1 MMEDRANYV
10 RIVNHNK
17 DVAGRFNGKDYV
29 FKTGK
34 PVDVPE
40 IVARHVFGFGLE
52 DKSSA
57 LSRLGWART
66 SDELEAG
73 LEKLAKVTFD
83 DPPDMIEAPKRTGTA
98 GPPVNAGGTKGGG
111 FNSPPEG
118 PKIGETASA
127 KG

>member
-1 MMEDRANYV
+1 MMEDRTNYV

-17 DVAGRFNGKDYV
+17 DVAGRFNGKDYL

-34 PVDVPE
+34 PLDVPE

-52 DKSSA
+52 DKTAA

-73 LEKLAKVTFD
+73 LEKLAKVSFE
-83 DPPDMIEAPKRTGTA
+83 DPPEMIEAPKRTGTA
-98 GPPVNAGGTKGGG
+98 GPPVNASGTEGAG
-111 FNSPPEG
+111 FNSAPKG
-118 PKIGETASA
+118 PKIGEVGAR
-127 KG
+127 

>member
-1 MMEDRANYV
+1 MMEDRSTYV
-10 RIVNHNK
+10 RVVNHNK

-34 PVDVPE
+34 PLNVPE
-40 IVARHVFGFGLE
+40 LVARHIFGFGLE
-52 DKSSA
+52 DKTSA

-83 DPPDMIEAPKRTGTA
+83 DVPEQVDAPKRTGTA
-98 GPPVNAGGTKGGG
+98 GPPVNAGGTEGGG
-111 FNSPPEG
+111 FSSPPKG
-118 PKIGETASA
+118 PKIGEVGAR
-127 KG
+127 